1 MIRGCI
7 LSQIISIQ
15 ILARGCAPPLCRFH
29 RRIGHMRPIIR
40 YSIEDLYAYFN
51 SEIGGSGTPALAT
64 PAIKVSAQENY
75 ERERVFTLFRQFGY
89 LEAELNPL
97 GLLPPQPH
105 PDLQIDNEWAREARS
120 MYCGSVGVEF
130 MHIADPERRR
140 WIQERIE
147 AEPAKVDQN
156 SAFEVLLRADI
167 FEQTLQQRY
176 QGNKRFSLEGNTSLL
191 TAVDEVLDV
200 AGEHGAVE
208 LVMGMSHRGRLNVVI
223 HVAKRPA
230 EQVFAEFEDVDPR
243 SVLGSGDVKYHMGAT
258 GDYVTRSGKN
268 IHIHLASNPSH
279 LEAVDPV
286 TVGRTR
292 AKQDRAGEGGR
303 AQYLPVLV
311 HGDAAFAGQG
321 ITAETMN
328 FADLGG
334 YTVGGTIH
342 IIVNNL
348 IGFTTNAREE
358 HASRFSAQ
366 LARRQAIPI
375 FHVNG
380 EDVDAVIRVARI
392 ATEYR
397 YKFGTD
403 VIIDLIG
410 YRRHGH
416 SEVDDPTVT
425 QPLMYKA
432 IKEHPPL
439 YQIYAKQ
446 IGLDNEKVAARV
458 SAVKSEY
465 EAAKKTATQFTK
477 KPLMRDLPT
486 YWDNYFGGRYKPEY
500 EQPTGVAHE
509 ELLELTERLTTY
521 PDGFHI
527 HPKVKKL
534 LEQRQE
540 MGTGKKPVDYGMAE
554 ALAFASLVKQG
565 IPVRL
570 SGQDSRRATFNQR
583 HSALLDIQDETEY
596 VPLRHIDPNQ
606 AACDIYHS
614 PLSKA
619 GVMGFEYGYSRDY
632 PEALVLWEAQ
642 FGDFA
647 NVAQAVIDQFVC
659 AGEDKW
665 NLLSGL
671 VLLLPHGYEGQGP
684 EHSSARVERFLQ
696 LAARDNI
703 QICQP
708 SNAGQYFHLL
718 RRQALRKWR
727 KPLVVFTPKSMLR
740 HPDALAPLEDLTHQK
755 FLPVIPDTE
764 AEEAKRILLCTGK
777 IGHEL
782 RTERQKRND
791 PNTAIVF
798 LEQMYPFPEAELA
811 AEFERHP
818 TARDIVWVQE
828 EPANMGALSFMLPRL
843 KRIANDRPVHSVKR
857 SGSASPATGS
867 AKAQEVEQKTLI
879 TLAFSNQDGTPYR

>member
-1 MIRGCI
+1 MATSTR
-7 LSQIISIQ
+7 STTRD
-15 ILARGCAPPLCRFH
+15 AAPAV
-29 RRIGHMRPIIR
+29 I
-40 YSIEDLYAYFN
+40 
-51 SEIGGSGTPALAT
+51 
-64 PAIKVSAQENY
+64 ENY
-75 ERERVFTLFRQFGY
+75 ERERVFNLFRQWGY

-105 PDLQIDNEWAREARS
+105 PDLEIDNEWAREARRI
-120 MYCGSVGVEF
+120 YCGSVGVEF
-130 MHIADPERRR
+130 MHIVDPERRR

-147 AEPAKVDQN
+147 AEPGPVDQER
-156 SAFEVLLRADI
+156 ALDLLMRADL
-167 FEQTLQQRY
+167 FEQTLQSRY
-176 QGNKRFSLEGNTSLL
+176 LGNKRFSLEGNTSLL
-191 TAVDEVLDV
+191 TAVDELLDV
-200 AGEHGAVE
+200 AGERGAVE
-208 LVMGMSHRGRLNVVI
+208 LVMGMSHRGRLNVII
-223 HVAKRPA
+223 HVAKRPP

-243 SVLGSGDVKYHMGAT
+243 SVLGSGDVKYHIGAT
-258 GDYVTRSGKN
+258 GEYVTKSGAK

-292 AKQDRAGEGGR
+292 AKQDRAGEGGK
-303 AQYLPVLV
+303 AKYLPLLV

-321 ITAETMN
+321 ITAETLN
-328 FADLGG
+328 YADLGG

-342 IIVNNL
+342 VIVNNL

-358 HASRFSAQ
+358 HSSRFSAQ
-366 LARRQAIPI
+366 LARRQPIPI

-380 EDVDAVIRVARI
+380 EDVDAVIRIMRI

-403 VIIDLIG
+403 VVVDLIG

-439 YQIYAKQ
+439 WEIYAKK
-446 IGLDNEKVAARV
+446 IGVENVAERVAAI
-458 SAVKSEY
+458 KSTFETAQKN
-465 EAAKKTATQFTK
+465 AALITK
-477 KPLMRDLPT
+477 KPLLRELPK
-486 YWDNYFGGRYKPEY
+486 YWDGYFGGRYHTEY
-500 EQPTGVAHE
+500 EVPTGVPQEA
-509 ELLELTERLTTY
+509 LLELTGRLTTY
-521 PDGFHI
+521 PEGFQI

-534 LEQRQE
+534 LEQRVE
-540 MGTGKKPVDYGMAE
+540 MGAGKKPLDYGMAE

-570 SGQDSRRATFNQR
+570 SGQDTRRATFNQR
-583 HSALLDIQDETEY
+583 HSVLIDTEDETEY
-596 VPLRHIDPNQ
+596 VPLRNIAPNQ
-606 AACDIYHS
+606 AACDIYDS
-614 PLSKA
+614 TLSEA
-619 GVMGFEYGYSRDY
+619 AVMGFEYGYSRDY

-647 NVAQAVIDQFVC
+647 NVAQAVIDQFVA

-665 NLLSGL
+665 GLLSGL

-684 EHSSARVERFLQ
+684 EHSSARIERFLQ

-708 SNAGQYFHLL
+708 SNAGQYFHVL
-718 RRQALRKWR
+718 RRQGLRKWR

-740 HPDALAPLEDLTHQK
+740 HPDALSPLDDLTHQR

-764 AEEAKRILLCTGK
+764 ARDAKRILVCTGK

-782 RTERQKRND
+782 RMERKKRND
-791 PNTAIVF
+791 MSTAIVF

-811 AEFERHP
+811 AELDRHS

-828 EPANMGALSFMLPRL
+828 EPSNMGALFYMLPRL
-843 KRIANDRPVHSVKR
+843 RRISHERPVLSVKR
-857 SGSASPATGS
+857 SGSPSPATGS
-867 AKAQEVEQKTLI
+867 AKAHEVEQKTVLA
-879 TLAFSNQDGTPYR
+879 LAFTTQG

>member
-1 MIRGCI
+1 MPTSTRTA
-7 LSQIISIQ
+7 SSTKTQEII
-15 ILARGCAPPLCRFH
+15 
-29 RRIGHMRPIIR
+29 
-40 YSIEDLYAYFN
+40 
-51 SEIGGSGTPALAT
+51 
-64 PAIKVSAQENY
+64 ENY
-75 ERERVFTLFRQFGY
+75 ERERVFGLFRQYGY

-105 PDLQIDNEWAREARS
+105 PDLEIDNDWAREARRI
-120 MYCGSVGVEF
+120 YCGSVGVEF

-147 AEPAKVDQN
+147 ADPAPVDHER
-156 SAFEVLLRADI
+156 ALDMLMRADL

-176 QGNKRFSLEGNTSLL
+176 LGNKRFSLEGNTSLL
-191 TAVDEVLDV
+191 TAVDQVLDV
-200 AGEHGAVE
+200 AGERGAVE

-223 HVAKRPA
+223 HVARRPP

-243 SVLGSGDVKYHMGAT
+243 SVLGSGDVKYHQGAT
-258 GDYVTRSGKN
+258 GEYTTQSGKK

-286 TVGRTR
+286 TIGRTR
-292 AKQDRAGEGGR
+292 AKQDRAGKGGEHK
-303 AQYLPVLV
+303 YLPVLV

-328 FADLGG
+328 FADLAGF
-334 YTVGGTIH
+334 TVGGTIH

-358 HASRFSAQ
+358 HSSRFSAQ
-366 LARRQAIPI
+366 LARRQSIPI

-380 EDVDAVIRVARI
+380 EDVDAVMRIARI

-403 VIIDLIG
+403 VVVDLIG

-446 IGLDNEKVAARV
+446 IGIENVAERV
-458 SAVKSEY
+458 ATIKSEY
-465 EAAKKTATQFTK
+465 ESAQKTATKFTK
-477 KPLMRDLPT
+477 KPLMRDLPK
-486 YWDNYFGGRYKPEY
+486 YWDNYFGGRYKAEY
-500 EQPTGVAHE
+500 EQPTGVARE
-509 ELLELTERLTTY
+509 ELLELAERLTTY
-521 PDGFHI
+521 PEGFHI
-527 HPKVKKL
+527 HAKVKKL

-565 IPVRL
+565 IPIRL

-583 HSALLDIQDETEY
+583 HSVLFDIQDESEY
-596 VPLRHIDPNQ
+596 VPLRHIAPGQ
-606 AACDIYHS
+606 AACDIYNS
-614 PLSKA
+614 TLSEA

-684 EHSSARVERFLQ
+684 EHSSARIERFLQ

-718 RRQALRKWR
+718 RRQALRHWR
-727 KPLVVFTPKSMLR
+727 KPLIVFTPKSMLR
-740 HPDALAPLEDLTHQK
+740 HPDALSPLEDLTHQR

-764 AEEAKRILLCTGK
+764 IQDAKRILLCTGK

-782 RTERQKRND
+782 RTERQKRKGNEND
-791 PNTAIVF
+791 SAANTAIVF
-798 LEQMYPFPEAELA
+798 LEQMYPFPEKELA
-811 AEFERHP
+811 EEFERHA

-828 EPANMGALSFMLPRL
+828 EPSNMGALSYMLPRL
-843 KRIANDRPVHSVKR
+843 KRIANERPVHSVKR

-867 AKAQEVEQKTLI
+867 AKAHEVEQKTLL
-879 TLAFSNQDGTPYR
+879 TLAFTTQD

>member
-1 MIRGCI
+1 MATSTTKPR
-7 LSQIISIQ
+7 STV
-15 ILARGCAPPLCRFH
+15 PPAVA
-29 RRIGHMRPIIR
+29 
-40 YSIEDLYAYFN
+40 D
-51 SEIGGSGTPALAT
+51 
-64 PAIKVSAQENY
+64 QENNIY
-75 ERERVFTLFRQFGY
+75 ERERVFGLFRQFGY

-105 PDLQIDNEWAREARS
+105 PDLQIDNAWAREARRI
-120 MYCGSVGVEF
+120 YCGSVGVEF
-130 MHIADPERRR
+130 THIADPERRR
-140 WIQERIE
+140 WIQEHIE
-147 AEPAKVDQN
+147 AEPPAVDQKR
-156 SAFEVLLRADI
+156 ALDLLMRADL

-176 QGNKRFSLEGNTSLL
+176 LGNKRFSLEGNTSLL
-191 TAVDEVLDV
+191 TAVDQVLDV
-200 AGEHGAVE
+200 AGEHGTIE

-223 HVAKRPA
+223 HVAKRPP

-258 GDYVTRSGKN
+258 GEYVTASGNK

-292 AKQDRAGEGGR
+292 AKQDRAGKGGE
-303 AQYLPVLV
+303 AKYLPLLV

-321 ITAETMN
+321 ITAETLN
-328 FADLGG
+328 YADLTGF
-334 YTVGGTIH
+334 TVGGTIH
-342 IIVNNL
+342 VIVNNL

-358 HASRFSAQ
+358 HSSRFSAQ

-380 EDVDAVIRVARI
+380 EDVDAVMRIARI
-392 ATEYR
+392 AAEYR
-397 YKFGTD
+397 YKFAND
-403 VIIDLIG
+403 VVVDLVG

-446 IGLDNEKVAARV
+446 IGVENIAEQAT
-458 SAVKSEY
+458 AVKTEF
-465 EAAKKTATQFTK
+465 EAAQKAATQFTK
-477 KPLMRDLPT
+477 KPLMRDLPS
-486 YWDNYFGGRYKPEY
+486 YWDTYFGGRYNPDY
-500 EQPTGVAHE
+500 EQPTGVARE
-509 ELLELTERLTTY
+509 ELAVLTERLTTY
-521 PDGFHI
+521 PEGFHI
-527 HPKVKKL
+527 HVKVRKL

-540 MGTGKKPVDYGMAE
+540 MGTGKKPLDYGMAE

-583 HSALLDIQDETEY
+583 HSVLIDVQDETEY
-596 VPLRHIDPNQ
+596 VPLRHIAPGQ
-606 AACDIYHS
+606 AACDIYNS
-614 PLSKA
+614 TLSEA

-708 SNAGQYFHLL
+708 SNAAQYFHLL
-718 RRQALRKWR
+718 RRQALRHWR
-727 KPLVVFTPKSMLR
+727 KPLIVFTPKSMLR
-740 HPDALAPLEDLTHQK
+740 HPDALSPLDDLTHQR

-764 AEEAKRILLCTGK
+764 AQDAKRILICTGK

-782 RTERQKRND
+782 RAEREKRKD
-791 PNTAIVF
+791 TNTAIVF
-798 LEQMYPFPEAELA
+798 LDQMYPFPEAELS
-811 AEFERHP
+811 AELERHA

-828 EPANMGALSFMLPRL
+828 EPSNMGGLSFMLPRL
-843 KRIANDRPVHSVKR
+843 KRIANHRPVHSVKR

-867 AKAQEVEQKTLI
+867 AKAHEVEQKTLLA
-879 TLAFSNQDGTPYR
+879 LAFTTLD

>member
-1 MIRGCI
+1 M
-7 LSQIISIQ
+7 
-15 ILARGCAPPLCRFH
+15 
-29 RRIGHMRPIIR
+29 
-40 YSIEDLYAYFN
+40 
-51 SEIGGSGTPALAT
+51 AT
-64 PAIKVSAQENY
+64 STRNTSRSAAPAIIDNY
-75 ERERVFTLFRQFGY
+75 ERERVLNLFRQFGY

-105 PDLQIDNEWAREARS
+105 PDLRFDNEIDNEWAREARRI
-120 MYCGSVGVEF
+120 YCGSVGVEF

-140 WIQERIE
+140 WLQERIE
-147 AEPAKVDQN
+147 AEPAATDRER
-156 SAFEVLLRADI
+156 ALDLLFRADV

-176 QGNKRFSLEGNTSLL
+176 LGNKRFSLEGNTSLL
-191 TAVDEVLDV
+191 PAMDEVLDV

-208 LVMGMSHRGRLNVVI
+208 LVMGMSHRGRLSVI
-223 HVAKRPA
+223 IHLAKRPA

-258 GDYVTRSGKN
+258 GEYVTRSGKK
-268 IHIHLASNPSH
+268 IHIHLVSNPSH
-279 LEAVDPV
+279 LEAVNPV

-292 AKQDRAGEGGR
+292 AKQDRAGAGGE
-303 AQYLPVLV
+303 AKYLPLLV

-321 ITAETMN
+321 ITAETLN
-328 FADLGG
+328 YADLSGF
-334 YTVGGTIH
+334 TVGGTIH
-342 IIVNNL
+342 VIVNNL

-358 HASRFSAQ
+358 HSSRFSAQ

-380 EDVDAVIRVARI
+380 EDVDAVMRIARI
-392 ATEYR
+392 AAEYR

-403 VIIDLIG
+403 VVVDLIG

-446 IGLDNEKVAARV
+446 IGLDVDNIAERV
-458 SAVKSEY
+458 RTIKSEY
-465 EAAKKTATQFTK
+465 EAAQKSATQFTK
-477 KPLMRDLPT
+477 KPLMRDLPK
-486 YWDNYFGGRYKPEY
+486 YWDDYFGGRYKPDY
-500 EQPTGVAHE
+500 EQPTGIARR
-509 ELLELTERLTTY
+509 ELVELTARLTTY
-521 PDGFHI
+521 PEGFHI

-534 LEQRQE
+534 LEQRAE
-540 MGTGKKPVDYGMAE
+540 MGTDKKPVDYGMAE
-554 ALAFASLVKQG
+554 ALAFASLVKPNLGKPG
-565 IPVRL
+565 IPIRL
-570 SGQDSRRATFNQR
+570 SGQDTRRGTFNQR
-583 HSALLDIQDETEY
+583 HSVLFDSEDETEY
-596 VPLRHIDPNQ
+596 VPLRHIAPGQ
-606 AACDIYHS
+606 AACDIYNS
-614 PLSKA
+614 TLSEA

-665 NLLSGL
+665 GLLSGL

-684 EHSSARVERFLQ
+684 EHSSARIERFLQ

-740 HPDALAPLEDLTHQK
+740 NPVACSSLAELAAARFQR
-755 FLPVIPDTE
+755 VIPDSGDGSAT
-764 AEEAKRILLCTGK
+764 RVLLCSSK
-777 IGHEL
+777 IRHEL
-782 RTERQKRND
+782 MAEREKRKD
-791 PNTAIVF
+791 TSIAIVT
-798 LEQMYPFPEAELA
+798 LEQLYPFPEADLA
-811 AEFERHP
+811 SEMDRYANAREF
-818 TARDIVWVQE
+818 VWVQE
-828 EPANMGALSFMLPRL
+828 EPANMGALAFLMPRL
-843 KRIANDRPVHSVKR
+843 ERLASGRSVLSVKR
-857 SGSASPATGS
+857 SASASPATGS
-867 AKAQEVEQKTLI
+867 HKAHEMEQHTLLS
-879 TLAFSNQDGTPYR
+879 LAFGVPAGK